1 VGHDTPS
8 VSWPRI
14 LEVEVFCAEL
24 PYKEAFT
31 IALGTSVKSW
41 NIVVRVVTED
51 GAEGWGEGSP
61 SLIVLGETRG
71 MATACARSL
80 AERLVEAEELSLEHL
95 YEMCAS
101 AASPSAAAAVEEA
114 VLDAW
119 ARGAGLS
126 MAKLLGGPYR
136 RSIETDV
143 TIGIMKPEEQA
154 ARAVKYV
161 EEGFRILK
169 LKLGTDPE
177 EDVERVRAVRD
188 AVGEGIRIRVDAN
201 QGWSVEEAI
210 RVIDRIAC
218 YEVEYVEQ
226 PVRWDDL
233 EGLARVRRESPIP
246 IAVDET
252 VKRAEDVFRVAGREA
267 ADIVNI
273 KVMKSGG
280 LLGALRVA
288 HASEAA
294 GLSNM
299 IGCMG
304 EGRLGITG
312 AVCLAAS
319 ARNIVYYD
327 LDSDILLAEDY
338 ATGGSRVEGGQRY
351 LPEGPGLGV
360 DVDRAKLRRLAVI
373 KSA

>member
-1 VGHDTPS
+1 M
-8 VSWPRI
+8 SWPRI
-14 LEVEVFCAEL
+14 LEAEIFCVEL
-24 PYKEAFT
+24 PYREAFA

-41 NIVVRVVTED
+41 NVVVRVVTED
-51 GAEGWGEGSP
+51 GVEGWGEGSP
-61 SLIVLGETRG
+61 SLVILGETRG

-80 AERLVEAEELSLEHL
+80 AERLVEERDVSPERL
-95 YEMCAS
+95 YELCTS
-101 AASPSAAAAVEEA
+101 APSPSAAAALEEA

-119 ARGAGLS
+119 ARAVGLGV
-126 MAKLLGGPYR
+126 AKLLGGPYR
-136 RSIETDV
+136 SSIETDV
-143 TIGIMKPEEQA
+143 TIGIMRPEEQA

-161 EEGFRILK
+161 EEGFRVLK

-177 EDVERVRAVRD
+177 EDVDRVKAVRD
-188 AVGEGIRIRVDAN
+188 AVGEGVRIRVDAN
-201 QGWSVEEAI
+201 QGWSVEDAV

-218 YEVEYVEQ
+218 YDVEYVEQ

-233 EGLARVRRESPIP
+233 DGLARVRRESPVP

-252 VKRAEDVFRVAGREA
+252 VKKAVDVFKVAGREA
-267 ADIVNI
+267 ADIVNV

-294 GLSNM
+294 GLLNM

-319 ARNIVYYD
+319 ARNIAYFD
-327 LDSDILLAEDY
+327 LDSDILLADDY
-338 ATGGSRVEGGQRY
+338 ASGGSRVDGGERL

-360 DVDRAKLRRLAVI
+360 EVDRAKLSKLATV
-373 KSA
+373 KAAWLASRNA